1 MREKDIEKTFTN
13 AIKKA
18 GGIAPKLVSPGTAGM
33 PDRIVLFRGARVA
46 FVELKQRGEKPRPI
60 QVRRHDLLRDFG
72 FPVYI
77 VDSTSQIPEVINAIR
92 AA

>member
-77 VDSTSQIPEVINAIR
+77 IDNTEQIPEVINAIR

>member
-33 PDRIVLFRGARVA
+33 PDRLVLFRGARVA

-60 QVRRHDLLRDFG
+60 QVRRHDLLRGFG

-77 VDSTSQIPEVINAIR
+77 IDNTEQIPEVINAIR